1 MMAACL
7 EYSLQEYGLSNKS
20 YHMFLFDFLLIQTG
34 PIVLWEHVKHLPFL
48 EMFDNLEGKH
58 RQEYWTFL
66 PTKPGR
72 TQSFWYTKVDPKGR
86 EGSSQL

>member
-34 PIVLWEHVKHLPFL
+34 PIVL
-48 EMFDNLEGKH
+48 
-58 RQEYWTFL
+58 
-66 PTKPGR
+66 
-72 TQSFWYTKVDPKGR
+72 
-86 EGSSQL
+86 